1 MTETLLELQAVEVS
15 YGQARALNGVNLTVP
30 KGRIVSLLGGNA
42 SGKSTTMKT
51 ILGLV
56 RPDAGRVLLDGK
68 DITTWP
74 TSRRVASG
82 IASVPEAR
90 RIFAPMTV
98 EENLLWA
105 PTRGATEPASATT
118 WRPSTT
124 ASPASGS
131 DGARRPGPCRA
142 GNSRCSPS
150 PGHS

>member
-30 KGRIVSLLGGNA
+30 EGRIISLLGGNA

-56 RPDAGRVLLDGK
+56 RPDSGRVLLDGK

-82 IASVPEAR
+82 IASVPE
-90 RIFAPMTV
+90 V
-98 EENLLWA
+98 
-105 PTRGATEPASATT
+105 
-118 WRPSTT
+118 
-124 ASPASGS
+124 SPAWGS
-131 DGARRPGPCRA
+131 DGARQPGPCRV

-150 PGHS
+150 PGPS